1 MVLRLIADK
10 AQRQKPR
17 EYDLFRQIG
26 LRTAHPAVSQ
36 SHASSGLS
44 AARQPAAKMAL
55 KSESAGELPVRYRAA
70 DRRVRTLAA
79 LQSFSAVL
87 QYGFAFAAAATRPP
101 M

>member
-10 AQRQKPR
+10 AQRQKSR

-44 AARQPAAKMAL
+44 AARQPAEDGAQVRVGRLAVGPFL
-55 KSESAGELPVRYRAA
+55 NQSPASGTWSNRELNP
-70 DRRVRTLAA
+70 
-79 LQSFSAVL
+79 
-87 QYGFAFAAAATRPP
+87 
-101 M
+101 